1 MNFWQS
7 STFKS
12 IFGGGTMPIADL
24 TDKQLDNMEANYR
37 RANKTEGGIY
47 ACSSSLAP
55 LASFRSLAG

>member
-1 MNFWQS
+1 
-7 STFKS
+7 
-12 IFGGGTMPIADL
+12 MPIADL

-55 LASFRSLAG
+55 LASFDRWRGRSTAGPFH